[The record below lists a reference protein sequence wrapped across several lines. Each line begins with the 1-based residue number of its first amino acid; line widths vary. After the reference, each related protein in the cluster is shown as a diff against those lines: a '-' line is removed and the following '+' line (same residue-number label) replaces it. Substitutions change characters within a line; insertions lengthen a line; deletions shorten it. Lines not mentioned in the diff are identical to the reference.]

1 MRELSSSEE
10 FFEVVGINFYGVQ
23 DLLQGAGLD
32 GVMARN
38 NHKVF
43 VVGHRDMFA
52 LAKDIEAGTFEGSHD
67 AFMRDLGSLVIR

>member
-1 MRELSSSEE
+1 VRRKIRELRSSEE
-10 FFEVVGINFYGVQ
+10 FLEVVVINVGGVQ

-38 NHKVF
+38 NHKAF

-52 LAKDIEAGTFEGSHD
+52 LAKDIEAGTCRGSHD
-67 AFMRDLGSLVIR
+67 AFM